1 MIVIFDLDGTVWDSP
16 PGIVGSLVHTFELL
30 DMDVPDRDVL
40 VRHVGTPL
48 RSMLSELGVE
58 DDHLDRAAVVYRD
71 RYTRTGVYEAELY
84 PGVVDL
90 PDSLRG
96 GGHRPATATSKGHD
110 PTLIMLDHFGIHDRF
125 EFVGAAT
132 MDGRATTKTAVLA
145 GTLTGLGGPP
155 ATDCVMVGD
164 RHHDVAGAAE
174 HHIACIGVT
183 WGYGGEDE
191 LTGAGVWAVAHSP
204 SEVLSL
210 IGQR

>member
-40 VRHVGTPL
+40 VRHVGPPL

-58 DDHLDRAAVVYRD
+58 DDHPDRAAVAYRD

-125 EFVGAAT
+125 DFV
-132 MDGRATTKTAVLA
+132 
-145 GTLTGLGGPP
+145 
-155 ATDCVMVGD
+155 
-164 RHHDVAGAAE
+164 GAAE
-174 HHIACIGVT
+174 HHIECIGVR
-183 WGYGGEDE
+183 WGYGGEDA
-191 LTGAGVWAVAHSP
+191 LTGAGTWAVAHSP
-204 SEVLSL
+204 AEVLSL